1 MSVLI
6 PFYPH
11 PVVPVI
17 ISFNY
22 KGGVGKTTTSRV
34 LAQGVADLP
43 ELNKGKPILI
53 VDLDPQAN
61 TTRRWQLHRINEDGS
76 LVPKD
81 HPALMEDDVK
91 HSSICDLW
99 LDVIGVREKPLVPV
113 PYETS
118 NPLIHVIPAHEEL
131 MAEVMRVPRDEV
143 VKLGR
148 NMRKWLRDP
157 ALAEQYCAVVLDTQ
171 PSKSSLIDAALAS
184 ATHAYIPFVPEP
196 QSVDGVMSMIMYA
209 GRYIKERREQQNDVP
224 LRLVGLLPNMVQRTR
239 LHNQHIKIIRDHEVF
254 SKYLMPV
261 KLHKLIGYA
270 ETDDWRNSPDQ
281 VTALDNTNIAL
292 EAKKFVKYLWN
303 DVMQD
308 AEILG
313 GGA

>member
-1 MSVLI
+1 MSRMS
-6 PFYPH
+6 PYNH

-34 LAQGVADLP
+34 LAQGVADMP
-43 ELNKGKPILI
+43 DLNRGKPILV

-61 TTRRWQLHRINEDGS
+61 TTRRWQLHTIREDGS

-81 HPALMEDDVK
+81 HPDLLGETVK

-99 LDVIGVREKPLVPV
+99 LDVIGVLDKPLVPV

-118 NPLIHVIPAHEEL
+118 NPLIHVVPAHEEL
-131 MAEVMRVPRDEV
+131 MADVMRVPRDQIAT
-143 VKLGR
+143 LGK
-148 NMRKWLRDP
+148 NMRNWLRDP

-171 PSKSSLIDAALAS
+171 PSKSALIDAALAA

-209 GRYIKERREQQNDVP
+209 GRNIKERRELRNDVP

-239 LHNQHIKIIRDHEVF
+239 LHSQHLRLIQNHEVF
-254 SKYLMPV
+254 SKYLLPV

-270 ETDDWRNSPDQ
+270 ETDDWRNNPDQ
-281 VTALDNTNIAL
+281 VTALDNSNIAL

-303 DVMQD
+303 EVQKD
-308 AEILG
+308 AAILG
-313 GGA
+313 GTA